1 MVGQGHSSV
10 HTVADFFGKE
20 VRDCS
25 KLSTLL
31 VMELKKNGPR
41 RRQTGGL
48 VTDQP
53 LDCHRRRPVKEEDN
67 SIYYLDS
74 IVV

>member
-1 MVGQGHSSV
+1 MYLYIFYICIALWQQVGSGYTYIVGVSLVGHGPHS
-10 HTVADFFGKE
+10 VADFFGKE

-48 VTDQP
+48 AG
-53 LDCHRRRPVKEEDN
+53 H
-67 SIYYLDS
+67 
-74 IVV
+74 

>member
-1 MVGQGHSSV
+1 MYLYIFYICIELWQQVGLVIHSWGLFGRAWSGP
-10 HTVADFFGKE
+10 HSVADFFGKE

-48 VTDQP
+48 AG
-53 LDCHRRRPVKEEDN
+53 H
-67 SIYYLDS
+67 
-74 IVV
+74 